1 MLVASSESSAIATA
15 APTLAAAGE
24 PRWLRAVAF
33 ASATLVAALG
43 AAGLLLA
50 DIGIY
55 RLWAA
60 LALGLV
66 GWLGLLALGRPLLVA
81 PGGASR
87 TATVVAALA
96 VVFVICISAWHI
108 ANTSQHVL
116 IDRDPGAYVNGG
128 RWIASHGNLTVN
140 ARVFPF
146 AHEPTLTFASPAVYD
161 RTGDKLTFQFAHL
174 LPAVLAEAHGIG
186 GDSLMF
192 AMSGLLSGVAL
203 LAFFV
208 VAWRFIGNPYGALG
222 AVVAFAFLLPQVV
235 FSRDMYS
242 ELPTQVLL
250 FTALWILLDRANLF
264 RPRVVL
270 LAALLLGLIQAARID
285 ALALLFGLP
294 LVFAFTYLSVR
305 SPPRGAVTRSA
316 VACVAGL
323 APGMALGFADLMVR
337 SPQYVADL
345 SSNVKSLIAAAL
357 ASVVI
362 SILLVLSVSSL
373 RRHWAGRAAWSR
385 MHIPE
390 IVAGLVIAAGFGA
403 WLVRPHVQRVR
414 ATASQWVAILQQA
427 GNIAVDPTRAYY
439 EHSMQWMSWYLG
451 PAALAAAILGAALLV
466 RSLLRGQ
473 HLGVL
478 PLVALLG
485 PASALYLWNA
495 SITPDH
501 V

>member
-1 MLVASSESSAIATA
+1 
-15 APTLAAAGE
+15 
-24 PRWLRAVAF
+24 
-33 ASATLVAALG
+33 
-43 AAGLLLA
+43 
-50 DIGIY
+50 
-55 RLWAA
+55 
-60 LALGLV
+60 
-66 GWLGLLALGRPLLVA
+66 
-81 PGGASR
+81 
-87 TATVVAALA
+87 
-96 VVFVICISAWHI
+96 
-108 ANTSQHVL
+108 
-116 IDRDPGAYVNGG
+116 
-128 RWIASHGNLTVN
+128 
-140 ARVFPF
+140 
-146 AHEPTLTFASPAVYD
+146 
-161 RTGDKLTFQFAHL
+161 
-174 LPAVLAEAHGIG
+174 
-186 GDSLMF
+186 MF

-208 VAWRFIGNPYGALG
+208 VAWRFVGNPYGALG

-264 RPRVVL
+264 RPRVVF

-390 IVAGLVIAAGFGA
+390 IVAGLVMAWYPGQQGGYAIADVLFGDVNPSGK
-403 WLVRPHVQRVR
+403 L
-414 ATASQWVAILQQA
+414 
-427 GNIAVDPTRAYY
+427 
-439 EHSMQWMSWYLG
+439 
-451 PAALAAAILGAALLV
+451 PAELK
-466 RSLLRGQ
+466 
-473 HLGVL
+473 H
-478 PLVALLG
+478 PLI
-485 PASALYLWNA
+485 ASALAPYDVSRTA
-495 SITPDH
+495 QVRVTPRRQPTTCA
-501 V
+501 